1 MEESASPLHQPER
14 AEPDLPG
21 IEEHASRVANT
32 RRSRRMAQAFG
43 LAFLVLVLLLILTWV
58 RWL

>member
-1 MEESASPLHQPER
+1 
-14 AEPDLPG
+14 
-21 IEEHASRVANT
+21 
-32 RRSRRMAQAFG
+32 MAQAFG